1 MSNQYNFHTKTIAKL
16 GYSDSLREKYMKFY
30 RDRSSLFLPFLRG
43 SALTYVGVDNIITGP
58 FRELMIEYFRLG
70 DFGSNAREEY
80 LYYLLLFFGI
90 LQLFITSQSAF
101 QPVIEIIDTKV
112 ILRTKEKTLSVIK
125 NTFDVINLELVES
138 NYLQFSFRNGEV
150 YNVQVDDVSIKEVLK
165 QFTSFNLYEEE

>member
-1 MSNQYNFHTKTIAKL
+1 
-16 GYSDSLREKYMKFY
+16 MKFY

-58 FRELMIEYFRLG
+58 FRQLMIKYFRLG

-80 LYYLLLFFGI
+80 LYYLLLFFGL
-90 LQLFITSQSAF
+90 LQLLITLQSAF

-125 NTFDVINLELVES
+125 NTFDIINLEVVEN

-150 YNVQVDDVSIKEVLK
+150 YNVQVDDISIKEIQK
-165 QFTSFNLYEEE
+165 EFTSFNVYEEE

>member
-1 MSNQYNFHTKTIAKL
+1 
-16 GYSDSLREKYMKFY
+16 MKFY

-43 SALTYVGVDNIITGP
+43 SALTYVGVDNLITGP
-58 FRELMIEYFRLG
+58 FRQLMIKYFRLG

-80 LYYLLLFFGI
+80 LYYLLLFFGL
-90 LQLFITSQSAF
+90 LQLFITLQSAF

-125 NTFDVINLELVES
+125 NTFDIINLEVVES

-150 YNVQVDDVSIKEVLK
+150 YNVQVDDVSIKEIQK
-165 QFTSFNLYEEE
+165 EFTSFNFYEEE

>member
-1 MSNQYNFHTKTIAKL
+1 
-16 GYSDSLREKYMKFY
+16 MKFY
-30 RDRSSLFLPFLRG
+30 RDRSSLFLPLLRG

-58 FRELMIEYFRLG
+58 FRQLMIKYFRLG

-80 LYYLLLFFGI
+80 LYYLLLFFGL
-90 LQLFITSQSAF
+90 LQLFITLQSAF

-125 NTFDVINLELVES
+125 NTFDIISLEVVES

-150 YNVQVDDVSIKEVLK
+150 YNVQVDDVSIKEVQK

>member
-1 MSNQYNFHTKTIAKL
+1 
-16 GYSDSLREKYMKFY
+16 MKFY

-43 SALTYVGVDNIITGP
+43 SALTYVGVDSIITGP
-58 FRELMIEYFRLG
+58 FRQLMIKYFRLG

-80 LYYLLLFFGI
+80 LYYLLLFFGL
-90 LQLFITSQSAF
+90 LQLLITLQSAF

-125 NTFDVINLELVES
+125 NTFDIINLEVVES

-150 YNVQVDDVSIKEVLK
+150 YNVQVDDVSIKEIQK
-165 QFTSFNLYEEE
+165 EFTSFNFYEEE

>member
-1 MSNQYNFHTKTIAKL
+1 
-16 GYSDSLREKYMKFY
+16 MKFY
-30 RDRSSLFLPFLRG
+30 RDRSSLFLPPLRG

-58 FRELMIEYFRLG
+58 FRQLMIKYFRLG

-80 LYYLLLFFGI
+80 LYYLLLFFGL
-90 LQLFITSQSAF
+90 LQLLITLQSAF

-125 NTFDVINLELVES
+125 NTFDIINLEVVES

-150 YNVQVDDVSIKEVLK
+150 YNVQVDDVSIKKVQEE
-165 QFTSFNLYEEE
+165 FTSFNFYEEE

>member
-30 RDRSSLFLPFLRG
+30 RDKSSLYLPFLRG

-80 LYYLLLFFGI
+80 LYYLLLFFGL
-90 LQLFITSQSAF
+90 LQLFITLQSAF

-125 NTFDVINLELVES
+125 NTFDIINLEVVES

-150 YNVQVDDVSIKEVLK
+150 YNVQLDDVSIKEVQK
-165 QFTSFNLYEEE
+165 QFTSFNLHEEE

>member
-30 RDRSSLFLPFLRG
+30 RDKSSLYLPFLRG

-80 LYYLLLFFGI
+80 LYYLLLFFGL

-125 NTFDVINLELVES
+125 NTFDIISLEVVES

>member
-1 MSNQYNFHTKTIAKL
+1 
-16 GYSDSLREKYMKFY
+16 MKFY

-58 FRELMIEYFRLG
+58 LRQLMIKYFRLG

-80 LYYLLLFFGI
+80 LYYLLLFFGL
-90 LQLFITSQSAF
+90 LQLLITLQSAF

-125 NTFDVINLELVES
+125 NTFDIINLEVVDS

-150 YNVQVDDVSIKEVLK
+150 YNVQIDDVSIKEIQK
-165 QFTSFNLYEEE
+165 EFTSFNFYEEE